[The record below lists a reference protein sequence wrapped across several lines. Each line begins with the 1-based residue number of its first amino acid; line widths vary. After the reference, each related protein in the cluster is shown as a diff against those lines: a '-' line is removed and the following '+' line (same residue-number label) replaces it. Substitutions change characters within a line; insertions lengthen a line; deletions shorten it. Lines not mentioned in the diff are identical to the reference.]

1 MGSNTISVS
10 PCGVGAVSS
19 GLGLGAGYILA
30 PRKFALERLIM
41 QDDKTFDKIFSQNA
55 MRTATKEESN
65 AVEALRGAAKSYR
78 NSGKQITKEE
88 IRPAASLWHEMV
100 RKVSVEDKFVADVS
114 RTKVRYQQ
122 ALKDTNYMELKNKLD
137 LAHRNLLQNP
147 KDTNLYLE
155 MKAAAKDFADA
166 QLAVDKP
173 LKAYK
178 KARSSFRAAREEA
191 ILNLP
196 DKGKAISEQWNKV
209 MRAVST
215 RANIMYEKLATL
227 RVQENLKKDYSTVK
241 KYIPKSRTYSSIMG
255 GILAGIGG
263 VLVGVYS
270 LNKVKDA

>member
-1 MGSNTISVS
+1 MGSNTVSVS
-10 PCGVGAVSS
+10 PCGVGAISS

-30 PRKFALERLIM
+30 PRKFTLERLIM
-41 QDDKTFDKIFSQNA
+41 QDDKTFDKIFSPSA
-55 MRTATKEESN
+55 MRTATKEESK
-65 AVEALRGAAKSYR
+65 AVESLRGAAKSYMD
-78 NSGKQITKEE
+78 SGKQITKEE
-88 IRPAASLWHEMV
+88 IRPAASLWRKMV
-100 RKVSVEDKFVADVS
+100 NDVNVEDKFVSEVAQ
-114 RTKVRYQQ
+114 TKALYQQ
-122 ALKDTNYMELKNKLD
+122 SLKDANYMELKNKLI
-137 LAHRNLLQNP
+137 LAHNKAVANP

-155 MKAAAKDFADA
+155 MKAAARDFADA

-215 RANIMYEKLATL
+215 RANVMYEKLATL
-227 RVQENLKKDYSTVK
+227 RVQEDLKKDYSMVK

-255 GILAGIGG
+255 GILAGIAG

-270 LNKVKDA
+270 VNKVKDA

>member
-1 MGSNTISVS
+1 MGTNTISVS
-10 PCGVGAVSS
+10 PCGVGAISS
-19 GLGLGAGYILA
+19 GLGLGAGYVLA
-30 PRKFALERLIM
+30 PRKFTLERLLM
-41 QDDKTFDKIFSQNA
+41 QDEKTYDNIFSPKV
-55 MRTATKEESN
+55 MEKATKEEIN
-65 AVEALRGAAKSYR
+65 AVDSLKAAAKSYR
-78 NSGKQITKEE
+78 DSGKKITKEE
-88 IRPAASLWHEMV
+88 IRPVASMWHEMV
-100 RKVSVEDKFVADVS
+100 SKVNVEDKFVSDVS
-114 RTKVRYQQ
+114 RTKARYQQ
-122 ALKDTNYMELKNKLD
+122 ALKDANYMELKNKLD
-137 LAHRNLLQNP
+137 LAHSNLLQNP

-241 KYIPKSRTYSSIMG
+241 KYIPKSRTYSSLMG

>member
-1 MGSNTISVS
+1 MGTNTISVS
-10 PCGVGAVSS
+10 PCGVGAISS
-19 GLGLGAGYILA
+19 GLGLGAGYVLA
-30 PRKFALERLIM
+30 PRKFTLERLLM
-41 QDDKTFDKIFSQNA
+41 QDEKTYDNIFSPKV
-55 MRTATKEESN
+55 MEKATKEEIN
-65 AVEALRGAAKSYR
+65 AVDSLKAAAKSYR
-78 NSGKQITKEE
+78 DSGKKITKEE
-88 IRPAASLWHEMV
+88 IRPVASMWHEMV
-100 RKVSVEDKFVADVS
+100 SKVNVEDKFVSDVS
-114 RTKVRYQQ
+114 RTKARYQQ
-122 ALKDTNYMELKNKLD
+122 ALKDANYIELKNKLD
-137 LAHRNLLQNP
+137 LAHSNLLQNP

>member
-1 MGSNTISVS
+1 MGTNTISVS
-10 PCGVGAVSS
+10 PCGVGAISS
-19 GLGLGAGYILA
+19 GLGLGAGYVLA
-30 PRKFALERLIM
+30 PRKFTLERLLM
-41 QDDKTFDKIFSQNA
+41 QDEKTYDNIFSPKV
-55 MRTATKEESN
+55 MEKATKEEIN
-65 AVEALRGAAKSYR
+65 AVDSLKAAAKSYR
-78 NSGKQITKEE
+78 DSGKKITKEE
-88 IRPAASLWHEMV
+88 IRPVASMWHEMV
-100 RKVSVEDKFVADVS
+100 SKVNVEDKFVSDVS
-114 RTKVRYQQ
+114 RTKARYQQ
-122 ALKDTNYMELKNKLD
+122 ALKDANYMELKNKLD
-137 LAHRNLLQNP
+137 LAHSNLLQNP

-241 KYIPKSRTYSSIMG
+241 KYIPKSRTYSSLMG

-270 LNKVKDA
+270 INKVKDA